1 VLSRDAVLRATNS
14 ARSEMMTIHTRV
26 ERARETSVTLGEVRG
41 FHSRAA
47 QRHVVA
53 AQAHDNERS
62 DRA

>member
-1 VLSRDAVLRATNS
+1 
-14 ARSEMMTIHTRV
+14 MMTMHTQV

-41 FHSRAA
+41 FESRAA

-62 DRA
+62 ERA